1 MILKKLEEKL
11 EKKYLT
17 EFKLSEE
24 FLEIAKINS
33 NLSFRSSANRLYF
46 SFEKAVISYLLFKGL
61 KVPKN
66 HQKMWE
72 LCSEHLGEEYY
83 SHLRQLYDL
92 RMQGDYGNI
101 STFVL
106 LTKETLQENISKT
119 EVLIKSIRGGLG
131 VI

>member
-11 EKKYLT
+11 EKKYLN
-17 EFKLSEE
+17 EIKLSGE

-33 NLSFRSSANRLYF
+33 GLSFRSSANRLYF
-46 SFEKAVISYLLFKGL
+46 SFEKAVISYLLFKNL

-72 LCSEHLGEEYY
+72 LCSDYLGEEYY
-83 SHLRQLYDL
+83 AHLRKLYDL

-101 STFVL
+101 SIFVVL
-106 LTKETLQENISKT
+106 NKITLKENIYKT
-119 EVLIKSIRGGLG
+119 EVLIKKIKEEFAK
-131 VI
+131 

>member
-1 MILKKLEEKL
+1 L
-11 EKKYLT
+11 EKKYLN

-33 NLSFRSSANRLYF
+33 SLSFRSSANRLYF
-46 SFEKAVISYLLFKGL
+46 SFEKAVVSYLLSKNL

-72 LCSEHLGEEYY
+72 LCSDYLGEEYY
-83 SHLRQLYDL
+83 LHLRRLYDL

-101 STFVL
+101 SVFIVL
-106 LTKETLQENISKT
+106 NKTTLQENISKT
-119 EVLIKSIRGGLG
+119 EVLIKKIKEELK
-131 VI
+131 